1 MIKTRRTK
9 EEIAS
14 GMTLTQKKDMI
25 EKALVEKQKFKKNGV
40 KNPTT
45 VSPTLHEEYD
55 PDTKTVYKYKTR
67 TITNEVV
74 KEVPVI
80 KEVRILNGT
89 KGSDKT
95 VQEFLNEELEKCR
108 WEWKELQMDKNF
120 TSAQMKKLGNNGWKM
135 AYIMEWR
142 ILKPEWKDKP
152 DTMFFQKPI
161 PRK

>member
-108 WEWKELQMDKNF
+108 WEWKELQMDKN
-120 TSAQMKKLGNNGWKM
+120 
-135 AYIMEWR
+135 
-142 ILKPEWKDKP
+142 
-152 DTMFFQKPI
+152 
-161 PRK
+161 